1 MSELNLRRGLPT
13 MANHWERS
21 ATKVLVALVI
31 AVTWTV
37 LAHGPALA
45 GQTQQPAQGQQGQG
59 QQGQGQQGQ
68 GQQGQ
73 GQQGQGQQGQGQQ
86 GQAGQQ
92 GQQGAP
98 AAPQVTKQESDDFNA
113 LRSE

>member
-21 ATKVLVALVI
+21 ATKVLLATTI

-59 QQGQGQQGQ
+59 QQGQGQQG
-68 GQQGQ
+68 QGQ